1 MCGAITIE
9 DGGNFT
15 SVTAIRG
22 QGALRPIGHSNLDS
36 NCNTCGTITFGYN
49 TVYTAGYDL
58 DVYSTGG
65 IIGLNFKQMTTDFG
79 APDEDYTD
87 NTWKLSR

>member
-22 QGALRPIGHSNLDS
+22 QGALRPIGHSSDN
-36 NCNTCGTITFGYN
+36 NTCGTITFGYN
-49 TVYTAGYDL
+49 TVYIAG
-58 DVYSTGG
+58 DVPIDYSIGG
-65 IIGLNFKQMTTDFG
+65 GGLNFEETETG
-79 APDEDYTD
+79 LGGGEDYTG
-87 NTWKLSR
+87 NTWKLWR